1 MVRLWGVLKKK
12 QKIVEDVV
20 VETERADL
28 DGAREAV
35 DKCCYKLDIPRPLWL
50 PKHESE
56 IERFGRTIFLPEHFV
71 ETVSFDRFEVEFLRE
86 KGKSQDPRNDFSF

>member
-56 IERFGRTIFLPEHFV
+56 IEWRPSPSTASRWSSCAKRARARTRATTFPFKNNFGA
-71 ETVSFDRFEVEFLRE
+71 
-86 KGKSQDPRNDFSF
+86 